1 MLKKIFLIKFRVLLK
16 ESACY
21 SAGFNGGNTV
31 IYKEKKSLDIF
42 DKSKIWFTS
51 LSSRDYVMK
60 KVHRKLILII
70 FFSWQ
75 LESGHKKWTHM
86 HGFIVFIS
94 NVYQIPTALL
104 KNIFK

>member
-1 MLKKIFLIKFRVLLK
+1 MIRRAIQ
-16 ESACY
+16 
-21 SAGFNGGNTV
+21 V

-75 LESGHKKWTHM
+75 LESGHKKM
-86 HGFIVFIS
+86 DSYARFYCI
-94 NVYQIPTALL
+94 Y
-104 KNIFK
+104 